1 MSLTKPIS
9 LFICK
14 SALECRK
21 KCLRGIKEY
30 MVPLSKGSAK
40 AWKSSYQ
47 LGEKNHLKIVMITI
61 VMMVTL
67 SYHYTLG
74 ARLRHQHFI
83 LTIAPLPRGVE

>member
-1 MSLTKPIS
+1 
-9 LFICK
+9 
-14 SALECRK
+14 
-21 KCLRGIKEY
+21 

-47 LGEKNHLKIVMITI
+47 LGEKNHLKIMMITI

-74 ARLRHQHFI
+74 ARLHHQHVLSRFI
-83 LTIAPLPRGVE
+83 LTVAPLPRGVE

>member
-1 MSLTKPIS
+1 
-9 LFICK
+9 
-14 SALECRK
+14 
-21 KCLRGIKEY
+21 
-30 MVPLSKGSAK
+30 MVPLSKGSAN

-74 ARLRHQHFI
+74 ARLRHLHVLSHFI